1 MCSNQNCDMVS
12 CCLQKLEK
20 EILKQLRIEL
30 INFNYYIE
38 NYEEEIIK
46 ERVDTKKS
54 ITKINNKLD
63 GLKTELKNAL
73 RNYNKKE
80 IGFEEYSE
88 LRKDINEEMEVLKA
102 QLQELENDEEVDT
115 LTRYKKQSPYCRNA

>member
-1 MCSNQNCDMVS
+1 MVS

-20 EILKQLRIEL
+20 EILKQLKKEL
-30 INFNYYIE
+30 INFNYYIG
-38 NYEEEIIK
+38 NYEEEMIK

-63 GLKTELKNAL
+63 GLKTQLKNTL

-102 QLQELENDEEVDT
+102 QLQELENDEEADT
-115 LTRYKKQSPYCRNA
+115 LTRYKKQSQDCRNA